1 MDDPLQELK
10 ASKLKSC
17 AQSLLTPSSICTLE
31 IQQNKKYIDDEFY
44 LQMKKQKFDETRLTV
59 TTGDYP
65 GLQSISDS

>member
-1 MDDPLQELK
+1 M
-10 ASKLKSC
+10 C
-17 AQSLLTPSSICTLE
+17 AKFVNSLFYICTLE
-31 IQQNKKYIDDEFY
+31 IQQNKKYIDDEYY